1 MLLKT
6 MNFTVA
12 SGELNC
18 FEFSHRNDLRS
29 TGENCVLLNHQLKN
43 IHAGCSI
50 ILKSPPLPRVHED
63 AVGLSCMLKPRN
75 VQHTVQTYVTPIN
88 LFGDEDVF
96 LLLPARGKGGNYKC
110 WVKCLVNLIFAYGF
124 WMDSSSLIFTLKAC
138 CALPR
143 VPGTASWA
151 QQTLLVTLLPISLF
165 TALRKPWLYC
175 TISPDFIYVR
185 DFTQTP
191 KLFMLSWMS
200 FGGRYKSVH
209 IHIDGTQ
216 CAHTHSVEGSISAGH
231 GPSHPF
237 WFKVCLFSSPES
249 PINNPWLSK
258 GAPPLSS
265 LHFHFPHSSVSG
277 SPEAGAAA
285 ELPPHAHTHTNVQ
298 TISTERNLE

>member
-1 MLLKT
+1 
-6 MNFTVA
+6 
-12 SGELNC
+12 
-18 FEFSHRNDLRS
+18 
-29 TGENCVLLNHQLKN
+29 
-43 IHAGCSI
+43 
-50 ILKSPPLPRVHED
+50 
-63 AVGLSCMLKPRN
+63 
-75 VQHTVQTYVTPIN
+75 
-88 LFGDEDVF
+88 
-96 LLLPARGKGGNYKC
+96 
-110 WVKCLVNLIFAYGF
+110 
-124 WMDSSSLIFTLKAC
+124 MDSSSLIFTLKAC

-143 VPGTASWA
+143 VSGTASWA

-200 FGGRYKSVH
+200 FAGTYKSVH
-209 IHIDGTQ
+209 IHIHMAASTKNT
-216 CAHTHSVEGSISAGH
+216 ARTHTHSVEGSISAGH

-249 PINNPWLSK
+249 PINDPWLSE
-258 GAPPLSS
+258 GAPSLSS

-285 ELPPHAHTHTNVQ
+285 ELPPHTHRHTQ
-298 TISTERNLE
+298 TYRLYLLREIWNRII